1 MDLDNLVIP
10 NKNKF
15 ERFFYKHVNENNYNI
30 CISGPHYSCKSTICK
45 LFIDEF
51 LKSNPKISDQ
61 KKIVFELNYY
71 DEINI
76 QNEINELTIFCN
88 NNTNSDKLIYINDFD
103 YFNDNSQQLF
113 KIYLDKYN
121 VFKYKNKTYFL
132 IECNNMHK
140 LKEFIKSRLD
150 SFSTC
155 TLTPIEKSRLFSLL
169 MFKNGLTSD
178 HTTLEHISQISNIN
192 IKCWNNFLSKLQI
205 IDISHINMDIFNKHF
220 YLFDQSVFGVF
231 LEYITKSELN
241 YSIQILFD
249 LYENGYDICD
259 ILFYIYHYIKD
270 NKQRRFYS
278 IIKVLC
284 EYINEVYNG
293 FHNKLILVFFVY
305 DVQKNIYG

>member
-10 NKNKF
+10 NKDKF
-15 ERFFYKHVNENNYNI
+15 ERFFFKHVNNNNYNI
-30 CISGPHYSCKSTICK
+30 CISGPHYSCKSTICR

-51 LKSNPKISDQ
+51 LKSNSKILDR

-88 NNTNSDKLIYINDFD
+88 NNTNTDKLIYINDFD

-121 VFKYKNKTYFL
+121 VFKDKNKTYFL
-132 IECNNMHK
+132 IECNNIHK

-150 SFSTC
+150 IFSTSL
-155 TLTPIEKSRLFSLL
+155 LTPVEKSRIFSLL
-169 MFKNGLTSD
+169 TFKNGF
-178 HTTLEHISQISNIN
+178 TTDNDTIGHISNISNVN
-192 IKCWNNFLSKLQI
+192 INCWNNFLNKLQI

-220 YLFDQSVFGVF
+220 YLFDQSIFGDF
-231 LEYITKSELN
+231 LENITKNKLHD
-241 YSIQILFD
+241 SIQILFD
-249 LYENGYDICD
+249 LYDDGYDICD

-270 NKQRRFYS
+270 NKQSKFYCT
-278 IIKVLC
+278 IKVLC

-293 FHNKLILVFFVY
+293 FHNKLLLVFIVY
-305 DVQKNIYG
+305 DIQKNISE

>member
-10 NKNKF
+10 NKDNF

-51 LKSNPKISDQ
+51 LKSNPKILDR

-88 NNTNSDKLIYINDFD
+88 NNTNTDKLIYINDFD

-121 VFKYKNKTYFL
+121 VFKDKNKTYFL
-132 IECNNMHK
+132 IECNNIHK

-150 SFSTC
+150 SFSTSP
-155 TLTPIEKSRLFSLL
+155 LTATEKSRIFSLL
-169 MFKNGLTSD
+169 MFQNGLTSD
-178 HTTLEHISQISNIN
+178 HDTLEHVSNISNVNIN
-192 IKCWNNFLSKLQI
+192 CWTNFLNKLQI
-205 IDISHINMDIFNKHF
+205 IDISHINMDVFNKHF
-220 YLFDQSVFGVF
+220 YLFDQSIFGDF
-231 LEYITKSELN
+231 LEYITQNKVHD
-241 YSIQILFD
+241 SIQILFD

-270 NKQRRFYS
+270 NKQSRFYC

-293 FHNKLILVFFVY
+293 FHNKLLLVFFVY

>member
-1 MDLDNLVIP
+1 M
-10 NKNKF
+10 
-15 ERFFYKHVNENNYNI
+15 
-30 CISGPHYSCKSTICK
+30 
-45 LFIDEF
+45 
-51 LKSNPKISDQ
+51 
-61 KKIVFELNYY
+61 
-71 DEINI
+71 
-76 QNEINELTIFCN
+76 TIFCN
-88 NNTNSDKLIYINDFD
+88 NNTNSDKLIYINDID

-121 VFKYKNKTYFL
+121 VFKDKNKTYFL
-132 IECNNMHK
+132 IECNNIYK
-140 LKEFIKSRLD
+140 LKDFIKSRLD
-150 SFSTC
+150 SFSTSP
-155 TLTPIEKSRLFSLL
+155 LTPIEKSRLFSLL
-169 MFKNGLTSD
+169 LFKNGLTSD

-192 IKCWNNFLSKLQI
+192 INCWNNFLTKLQI

-231 LEYITKSELN
+231 LEYITKSKLN

-305 DVQKNIYG
+305 DVQKIYMNSILH

>member
-121 VFKYKNKTYFL
+121 VFKDKNKTYFL

-155 TLTPIEKSRLFSLL
+155 PLTPIEKSRLFSLL

-192 IKCWNNFLSKLQI
+192 INCWNNFLTKLQI

>member
-10 NKNKF
+10 NKDKF
-15 ERFFYKHVNENNYNI
+15 ERFFFKHVNNNNYNI
-30 CISGPHYSCKSTICK
+30 CISGPHYSCKSTICR

-51 LKSNPKISDQ
+51 LKSNSKILDR

-88 NNTNSDKLIYINDFD
+88 NNTNTDKLIYINDFD

-121 VFKYKNKTYFL
+121 VFKDKNKTYFL
-132 IECNNMHK
+132 IECNNIHK

-150 SFSTC
+150 IFSTSL
-155 TLTPIEKSRLFSLL
+155 LTPVEKSRIFSLL
-169 MFKNGLTSD
+169 TFKNGF
-178 HTTLEHISQISNIN
+178 TTDNDTISHISNISNVN
-192 IKCWNNFLSKLQI
+192 INCWNNFLKKLQI

-220 YLFDQSVFGVF
+220 YLFDQSIIGDF
-231 LEYITKSELN
+231 LENITKNKLHD
-241 YSIQILFD
+241 SIQILFD
-249 LYENGYDICD
+249 LYDDGYDICD

-270 NKQRRFYS
+270 NKQIKFYS
-278 IIKVLC
+278 IVKVLC

-293 FHNKLILVFFVY
+293 FHNKLLLVFIVY
-305 DVQKNIYG
+305 DIQKNISE